1 MQLKYSSINYNHKN
15 YIVKVPSL
23 PNEQGQIIFIYSVNE
38 VEKSF
43 ITLTYNVFFISSDFN
58 YRDVNRPH
66 QISLENILEF

>member
-15 YIVKVPSL
+15 YIVQVPSL

-43 ITLTYNVFFISSDFN
+43 ITLTYTVFLISSDFN